1 MRFSL
6 ILLCLLGQTIFAKA
20 ADTLTV
26 EQCRQLAVKT
36 SPLQQ
41 KKALADSRAAL
52 QSDNTG
58 TNNLPHISIGGQA
71 TWQSAVF
78 GIPIESPFF
87 KIPKVPKDQYK
98 LTLDA
103 SERIW
108 DGNTDHYLREQ
119 QGLERDLTKAQTDVD
134 VFQLRDLVTDLYI
147 KTLLLQESEAVLVAS
162 REDLQNRLKQTESM
176 VQEGIALRTM
186 ADQVRIQILKTDQQI
201 GSTRA
206 DKVTLMKLLAA
217 WIGRQQVDFAL
228 RVPAPA
234 GTSATAA
241 ADTRPEYALFSLQQR
256 SVQLGKD
263 MLHLRTLPRFDAFMQ
278 SGLGKPN
285 PFNFFETGFKP
296 FVLLG
301 LKATWT
307 PIDWGNRSR
316 ESQML
321 ELQGKGVDIQ
331 RQALDQRLENADIK
345 DREDALKSKALL
357 QQDDAIIALQE
368 DIIRRAETQVKE
380 GVMTTTDY
388 LTQLSILT
396 QAKLSRKTHEIQAIA
411 SYETSN
417 ARRQTSDVGR

>member
-1 MRFSL
+1 MRLSLFL
-6 ILLCLLGQTIFAKA
+6 ILIIFHAGRIQA
-20 ADTLTV
+20 GDTLTV
-26 EQCRQLAVKT
+26 EQCRQLAVQA

-52 QSDNTG
+52 QSSNTG
-58 TNNLPHISIGGQA
+58 SNNLPRISIGGQA

-108 DGNTDHYLREQ
+108 DGNTDRYLREQ
-119 QGLERDLTKAQTDVD
+119 QAVDRDLSKAQTDVD
-134 VFQLRDLVTDLYI
+134 VFQLRELITDLYF
-147 KTLLLQESEAVLVAS
+147 KALLLQESEAILLAS
-162 REDLQNRLKQTESM
+162 REDLQNRLKQTEAM
-176 VQEGIALRTM
+176 VQEGVTLRTT

-206 DKVTLMKLLAA
+206 DKQTLLKLLAA
-217 WIGRQQVDFAL
+217 WIGRPRADFGL
-228 RVPAPA
+228 RVPVAS
-234 GTSATAA
+234 GTVTKPGDNS
-241 ADTRPEYALFSLQQR
+241 RPEYVLFALQQK
-256 SVQLGKD
+256 SAQLGKD
-263 MLHLRTLPRFDAFMQ
+263 MLHLRQLPRFDAFLQ

-307 PIDWGNRSR
+307 PFDWGNRSR
-316 ESQML
+316 EAQML
-321 ELQGKGVDIQ
+321 DLQVKSVEIQ
-331 RQALDQRLENADIK
+331 RQALDQRLETADIK
-345 DREDALKSKALL
+345 DREDAAKSKAML
-357 QQDDAIIALQE
+357 QQDDAIITLQQ

-388 LTQLSILT
+388 LSQLNILT
-396 QAKLSRKTHEIQAIA
+396 QAKLARKTHEIQAIGSMEMA
-411 SYETSN
+411 D
-417 ARRQTSDVGR
+417 ARR